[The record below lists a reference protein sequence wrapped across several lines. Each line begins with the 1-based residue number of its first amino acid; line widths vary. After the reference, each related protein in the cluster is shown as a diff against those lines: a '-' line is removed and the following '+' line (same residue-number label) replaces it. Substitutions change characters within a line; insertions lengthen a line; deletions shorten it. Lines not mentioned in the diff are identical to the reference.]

1 LGVRIKLS
9 GGDELFVSWTLD
21 EASKAL
27 RDALRH
33 DALLEIEQHDGTI
46 VVVNPRQ
53 VQHVSEVQNGPRP
66 AAVRAVVPAGGGAA
80 VRSH

>member
-1 LGVRIKLS
+1 MGVRIKLS

-27 RDALRH
+27 RDSLR
-33 DALLEIEQHDGTI
+33 DGTLLEIEQHDGTI

-53 VQHVSEVQNGPRP
+53 VQHVSEGDAQPPV
-66 AAVRAVVPAGGGAA
+66 
-80 VRSH
+80 